1 MAPQDPKDILQQSES
16 VTANIREIRQQWSDY
31 VQSGSFQK
39 ECDEVFVSAC
49 NLKASGG
56 YVYHL

>member
-1 MAPQDPKDILQQSES
+1 MAPQDPKDILQQAES
-16 VTANIREIRQQWSDY
+16 VSANIREIRQQWSDY

-49 NLKASGG
+49 NLKARG
-56 YVYHL
+56 